1 MVPRTEDRTGG
12 RTGTA
17 DRPTRV
23 VVGYDGS
30 SSADEALAAGI
41 EQARETGAP
50 LHVLSAVETP
60 DRAPA
65 SETAYRRASVE
76 AVTRALDRAAA
87 VLGENRVTSVV
98 EPGSPSA
105 VLLAH
110 TEPQDLLVV
119 GSHGHRPVARM
130 LLGST
135 STAVAAHARCP
146 VLVVRGPRMRSRGPV
161 VVGVDGSPASS
172 VAVACAARVAEREG
186 ATLRAVM
193 ALSPV
198 TDALGFVSGPED
210 PEITQAQA
218 LLSEAVARVPLEHPG
233 LHLEQ
238 VLTQTHPVEAL
249 LRHSRGARLVVV
261 GTRGLGG
268 IEAMLL
274 GSVSREVLHHASCP
288 VLVVRGATTS
298 GDAGGSPT
306 VLAATA

>member
-1 MVPRTEDRTGG
+1 MARTEDRTGG
-12 RTGTA
+12 CTSGTHRT
-17 DRPTRV
+17 RRV

-30 SSADEALAAGI
+30 SSADEALASGI
-41 EQARETGAP
+41 EQARETGVP
-50 LHVLSAVETP
+50 LHVLSAVEV
-60 DRAPA
+60 PA
-65 SETAYRRASVE
+65 SLPTSEAAYRRASVE
-76 AVTRALDRAAA
+76 AVARAVDRAAA
-87 VLGENRVTSVV
+87 VLGEDRVTSLV

-105 VLLAH
+105 VLLRC
-110 TEPQDLLVV
+110 TDPQDLLVV

-135 STAVAAHARCP
+135 STAVAAHASCP

-161 VVGVDGSPASS
+161 VVGVDGSPAAA
-172 VAVACAARVAEREG
+172 VAVSCAARVAEREG

-210 PEITQAQA
+210 PEITRAQA
-218 LLSEAVARVPLEHPG
+218 LLSEAVAGVPLDHPDV
-233 LHLEQ
+233 HLEQ
-238 VLTQTHPVEAL
+238 VLAQTHPVEAL

-268 IEAMLL
+268 IQAMLL

-288 VLVVRGATTS
+288 VLVVRGATTPGS
-298 GDAGGSPT
+298 AGGSPT
-306 VLAATA
+306 ALTAASA